1 MQIFKS
7 FWRFLWPK
15 ASDLPVVS
23 ICLFLLVA
31 IAIPELLQLPHGR
44 NSRFEQLT
52 ISDLLVRLSPLTVFA
67 IAIGATLGVFNRAQL
82 RENRWWFIAILAIFF
97 GVAVLLRWQSL
108 LQFRATTPSLA
119 IPGLPTVWLLQV
131 VIFLVAWLSTRL
143 CFIWR
148 GMSHRMA
155 RPMEGRQINRTR
167 VLICFMIVMYLIY
180 LATNLLPKQSGTTEF
195 QLSLDNSWIWL
206 LAGLVGVF
214 VLSSVP
220 ALIAESFKTPIGLL
234 VLAVF
239 FVIVATIALGIFS
252 FESLYFVIPLSLI
265 TIGMLISGKWYR
277 NLPSNTARPLIGSLW
292 SLGLVGITITIFVA
306 AMRYDLTTL
315 IASGMTDLQTAR
327 IIRQLKTQ
335 RGVEARCASTWELR
349 ASGIE
354 GEIILQPTAA
364 PNCFASLNG
373 YANPVFFGLTRLTPE
388 IETRYFQNLSK
399 NFVWLTDSVVSIEQI
414 GDLANGTRY
423 LNLENVRFVEST
435 ASVER
440 PIFTAS
446 SRIIFCA
453 KFQPGEASKLLAK
466 IDEKSFKGR
475 FRFTDCSPFSSEDW
489 QQIFWKS
496 QFFPIT
502 IDQSPTPDVVEIVLS
517 DNLSRSLT
525 VNGEALGIGEI
536 FRLAIDSS
544 LAIELSRSTVDD
556 RVFWEILF
564 ASSGS
569 TWNFG
574 FRGKVTEMADGLDR
588 DAYLAFIKS
597 THLLFDIDESD
608 SPRGLWMPWN
618 GASMI
623 PKISEFTEL
632 EILSFDSDWLP
643 SLQTQAHFRPQISD
657 LTDLGQLIKLK
668 RLEFSDVVC
677 PADLSFLQTMP
688 DLEYLRLDVSFN
700 GVREVDCGFEAKFCP
715 QLKTLVIAGRPTK
728 ALALEIAKL
737 ANLKSLTVVE
747 LEGVNSLTAEQ
758 REEFEALIGSRISPI
773 YVLGSEYE
781 PTPPPEFMAHR
792 QRVIQQ
798 LREKYL
804 KE

>member
-15 ASDLPVVS
+15 ASDLPLVS
-23 ICLFLLVA
+23 ICLLLLAA

-82 RENRWWFIAILAIFF
+82 RENRWWFVAILAIFF

-108 LQFRATTPSLA
+108 LQFRAPMPSVA

-131 VIFLVAWLSTRL
+131 VIFLVAWLGTRL

-167 VLICFMIVMYLIY
+167 VLIYFMIVMYLIY
-180 LATNLLPKQSGTTEF
+180 LASNLLPKQSGATEF
-195 QLSLDNSWIWL
+195 QLTLDNSWIWL
-206 LAGLVGVF
+206 SAGLVGVF

-220 ALIAESFKTPIGLL
+220 ALIAESFKTRIGLL

-239 FVIVATIALGIFS
+239 FVIVATIASGIFS

-265 TIGMLISGKWYR
+265 TIGLLISGKWYR

-292 SLGLVGITITIFVA
+292 SLGLVGITITIFIA

-354 GEIILQPTAA
+354 GEIILHPTAA

-373 YANPVFFGLTRLTPE
+373 YSDPVNILLTRLSPE
-388 IETRYFQNLSK
+388 IETSYFKNLSK
-399 NFVWLTDSVVSIEQI
+399 NFVVLTDSVVSLKQI
-414 GDLANGTRY
+414 GDLADGTRY
-423 LNLENVRFVEST
+423 FNLDHVRFVESIPNLD
-435 ASVER
+435 R

-446 SRIIFCA
+446 SCNIFCS
-453 KFQPGEASKLLAK
+453 KFQTGESSKLLAK
-466 IDEKSFKGR
+466 IDGKGFVGTVR
-475 FRFTDCSPFSSEDW
+475 FSNCSAFSAEDW
-489 QQIFWKS
+489 HQILWQS
-496 QFFPIT
+496 QFFPIA
-502 IDQSPTPDVVEIVLS
+502 IDQSPTPEVIQVVSS

-525 VNGEALGIGEI
+525 VNGDALEIGEI

-544 LAIELSRSTVDD
+544 STINLSHSTVDY
-556 RVFWEILF
+556 RVFWDILF
-564 ASSGS
+564 VSSGS
-569 TWNFG
+569 NWNFSQREKIIG
-574 FRGKVTEMADGLDR
+574 MAVGLDR
-588 DAYLAFIKS
+588 EAFLALIKS
-597 THLLFDIDESD
+597 AYMMFDIGESE
-608 SPRGLWMPWN
+608 SPRGLWMPWH
-618 GASMI
+618 GESMI
-623 PKISEFTEL
+623 PRISELTEL
-632 EILSFDSDWLP
+632 EILSFDPEWLSALRTSTNSVP
-643 SLQTQAHFRPQISD
+643 KISD
-657 LTDLGQLIKLK
+657 LADLGQLTKLK
-668 RLEFSDVVC
+668 RLEFSDTVC

-688 DLEYLRLDVSFN
+688 DLEYLRLDVSFS

-737 ANLKSLTVVE
+737 ANLVSLTVVE

-758 REEFEALIGSRISPI
+758 REEFEALLGTRISPI

-781 PTPPPEFMAHR
+781 PTPPPEFIAHR
-792 QRVIQQ
+792 QRVIEQ